1 MNTAGDLYSS
11 YIWENIK
18 HPYLEYFYNFVPK
31 TFHEA
36 LEKVSKLPEVYIET
50 NTVESLK
57 KILLSY
63 HEKLGLLTDRVRSN
77 IHNINNGVVLAGQQA
92 TIFGGVSL
100 IGNKIAATVT
110 LSELSKEYGRKLSP
124 VFLVNTHDVV
134 QPEITTIHMPNA
146 QTSFTKPIS
155 LISIQENI
163 ASFAISMRNFD
174 WLDENL
180 KVIKNI
186 FLEFRSLL
194 PKEKQ
199 NLFLE
204 RVEHILTFMR
214 ETYRSSFSFGDWAAL
229 IYGIQANIINDW
241 GLVLFPTSHPEI
253 RELLV
258 KGYKPILKRR
268 DEYIEEFNKASNKL
282 FSLGLRPTTP
292 KKEKDYSP
300 FFYEC
305 ENGHRVVLSCKEE
318 EDSLIFSGKCK
329 IDGQEI
335 SFDIDKEK
343 INLEPYAR
351 NLAARLDTN
360 QATFQSVMPVYLRV
374 SGPGEINYNA
384 QIIPAVRK
392 VGVQFPVLLKYT
404 RMVYNSN
411 WIEEMSNSPELKE
424 YSLITP
430 ELFKLLGQISK
441 AKKKNEKDKL
451 FENAKSLR
459 AFILEKLE
467 KIKQVDD
474 SPTSKVSLLKSWQW
488 GIYTRKKTWQE
499 VSYPWFCLASI
510 TGLSDYLRAY
520 KRQYSKYSPVG
531 GIQFLNTHV

>member
-11 YIWENIK
+11 YIWEDKKN
-18 HPYLEYFYNFVPK
+18 PDLEYFYNYVPK
-31 TFHEA
+31 NFHEA
-36 LEKVSKLPEVYIET
+36 LEKASKLPEVYIEEKT
-50 NTVESLK
+50 IDSLK
-57 KILLSY
+57 RILLAY
-63 HEKLGLLTDRVRSN
+63 HEKLGLLTETVKFN
-77 IHNINNGVVLAGQQA
+77 IDNINNGVVLAGQQA

-100 IGNKIAATVT
+100 IGNKIAATIA
-110 LSELSKEYGRKLSP
+110 LSELSNEYGRRLSP
-124 VFLVNTHDVV
+124 VFLVNTHDVI
-134 QPEITTIHMPNA
+134 QPEIATIHIPNA
-146 QTSFTKPIS
+146 QSSFTKPIS
-155 LISIQENI
+155 LTGIQENI
-163 ASFAISMRNFD
+163 ASFAIPMKKFD
-174 WLDENL
+174 WLNENL
-180 KVIKNI
+180 GIIKNI

-214 ETYRSSFSFGDWAAL
+214 ETYRSSSSFGDWIAL
-229 IYGIQANIINDW
+229 IYGVQANIINDW
-241 GLVLFPTSHPEI
+241 GLILFPTSHPEI

-258 KGYKPILKRR
+258 KGYKPILKNRV
-268 DEYIEEFNKASNKL
+268 EYIEEFNRASNKL
-282 FSLGLRPTTP
+282 LSLGFRPTTP
-292 KKEKDYSP
+292 KKEDSYSP

-318 EDSLIFSGKCK
+318 KDALIFSGKCK
-329 IDGQEI
+329 LDGQKI
-335 SFDIDKEK
+335 HFDIDKEQL
-343 INLEPYAR
+343 NLDPYAK

-384 QIIPAVRK
+384 QVIPAIRR
-392 VGVQFPVLLKYT
+392 VGVRFPMLLKYT

-411 WIEEMSNSPELKE
+411 WIEEMSNSPELGE
-424 YSLITP
+424 YSLIKP
-430 ELFKLLGQISK
+430 ELFKLLGQMSK
-441 AKKKNEKDKL
+441 AKRKNEKDRL
-451 FENAKSLR
+451 FENAKNLR
-459 AFILEKLE
+459 TLILEKLE
-467 KIKQVDD
+467 KMKKVNE

-488 GIYTRKKTWQE
+488 GMYNSKKTWQE

-531 GIQFLNTHV
+531 GIQFLNTRI